1 MNSLKNDLRT
11 HLYFLKM
18 ISINLF
24 CKEKAFILMS
34 TWMYGKSLNETPF
47 PEKEEFYSNLSME
60 NIKGT
65 DYTDAKR
72 ICKDFMNIMSSILK
86 VIN

>member
-11 HLYFLKM
+11 HLCFLKM

-47 PEKEEFYSNLSME
+47 YSNLSME

-65 DYTDAKR
+65 DYTHAKR